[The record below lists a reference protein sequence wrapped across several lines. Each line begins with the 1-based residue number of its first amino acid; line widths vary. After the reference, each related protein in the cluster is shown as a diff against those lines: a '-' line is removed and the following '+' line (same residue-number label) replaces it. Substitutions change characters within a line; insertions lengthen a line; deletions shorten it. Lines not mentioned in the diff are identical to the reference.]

1 MSMAYRVM
9 RQATRNGK
17 KYNVN
22 SVIGND
28 PSKTIRANKV
38 KNPVTNGM
46 NEPNVRV
53 SPRMQDGKRRVVQRN
68 MNPLKSRVIPGPNG
82 ARMGERLEGNL
93 YGKKG
98 YDNSLLPAVAENNPN
113 VINQGRRRLNR
124 GSLEGGSMKGRKLEI
139 QATASQTGN
148 EYGPGLA
155 PKNYGPEQKVSTS
168 RWRGVEDIKNTATGQ
183 APMSTFFRTR
193 EARDAMMASGQGK
206 DYQWA
211 KGTTSW
217 GRVAGTIG
225 AGYAGIDTIDRMGSG
240 GSITRNETGR
250 FDMMGIPIL

>member
-1 MSMAYRVM
+1 MVYRVM

-28 PSKTIRANKV
+28 PSKSIKINKV
-38 KNPVTNGM
+38 INPVTKGL

-53 SPRMQDGKRRVVQRN
+53 SPRMKDGKRRVVQRN

-93 YGKKG
+93 YGKRG
-98 YDNSLLPAVAENNPN
+98 YDDSLLPAVVENNQN
-113 VINQGRRRLNR
+113 VIKQGRRRLNR

-155 PKNYGPEQKVSTS
+155 PRAHGPQPEVNSS
-168 RWRGVEDIKNTATGQ
+168 SWRGVEDIKNTVSGQ
-183 APMSTFFRTR
+183 APLSTFFRNR
-193 EARDAMMASGQGK
+193 EARDAMMASGEGASHK
-206 DYQWA
+206 WA
-211 KGTTSW
+211 KGSTSW
-217 GRVAGTIG
+217 GRVAGTAA
-225 AGYAGIDTIDRMGSG
+225 AGYAAIDTIDRMGSG